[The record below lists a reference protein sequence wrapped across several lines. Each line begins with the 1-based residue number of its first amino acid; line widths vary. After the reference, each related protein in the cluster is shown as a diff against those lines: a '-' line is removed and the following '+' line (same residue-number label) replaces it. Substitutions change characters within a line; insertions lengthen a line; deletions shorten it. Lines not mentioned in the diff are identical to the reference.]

1 MFTECSPN
9 ELKGNVFDLIGRTWM
24 LVTAGSCDPEKAESG
39 GFNMMTA
46 SWGGMGVI
54 WNKPVA
60 TVYIRPQR
68 HTFGFVEREEYLSLC
83 FFEDEK
89 YRDMLMMCGT
99 KSGRDCDKLALS
111 GLTPVFDREAP
122 YYAEASRVLICRKL
136 YRQRFEPECFVGEK
150 AEAQYP
156 DGDYHYMYICE
167 IVRALNSAL

>member
-1 MFTECSPN
+1 MFREISPSK
-9 ELKGNVFDLIGRTWM
+9 LGGNVFDNIGKTWM
-24 LVTAGSCDPEKAESG
+24 LVTAGSSPDKG

-46 SWGGMGVI
+46 SWGGMGI
-54 WNKPVA
+54 LWNKPVA

-68 HTFGFVEREEYLSLC
+68 HTFGFIEREDYLSLS
-83 FFEDEK
+83 FFDDEK

-136 YRQRFEPECFVGEK
+136 YRQRFEPECFTGEK
-150 AEAQYP
+150 ADKLYP

-167 IVRALNSAL
+167 ITGALASAR